1 MEEHLLNELADYIY
15 NAQRIQKEV
24 QKLTVELAPN
34 LSVADAYQVQSRVI
48 DKIEAAGHHGKVLA
62 PKLGLTSK
70 AKMQQMG
77 VEAPIYGY
85 VFEDMVVSGDVVKV
99 SDHIHPKVEPE
110 IGVVLKNDLKGPGIT
125 KEDVLANIDYVF
137 SCAEIID
144 SRYQNFDFDLP
155 SVIADNTSASGAVF
169 SPAQHSIEGLD
180 LAAEKVTLR
189 INGEIKAEGDGT
201 AVLGHPA
208 EPIAVLANL
217 LAEKG
222 EYVKAGEPI
231 MTGGM
236 TQAFIIKPGYEV
248 ELTYSNLAPIT
259 FKVVE

>member
-1 MEEHLLNELADYIY
+1 MGNYSLKQIAEHVYQ
-15 NAQRIQKEV
+15 AQKNKTEIT
-24 QKLTVELAPN
+24 KLTAAMAPD
-34 LSVADAYQVQSRVI
+34 LSIEDAYQVQANVVEMIR
-48 DKIEAAGHHGKVLA
+48 AAGEQGDVLA

-70 AKMQQMG
+70 AKMEQMG

-85 VFEDMVVSGDVVKV
+85 LFEGMVVTENIVKV

-110 IGVVLKNDLKGPGIT
+110 IGIVLKNDLQGPGIT

-169 SPAQHSIEGLD
+169 SPIKQPIDDLD

-189 INGEIKAEGDGT
+189 INDEIQAEGDGS

-217 LAEKG
+217 LGEKG
-222 EYVKAGEPI
+222 ESVKAGEPI

-236 TQAFIIKPGYEV
+236 TQAFIINAGDKV

-259 FKVVE
+259 FDVVE